1 MIKRTITFLIWA
13 IFTNQLS
20 GQTRLNEILKSISWP
35 CTEATLV
42 KSLSKNVIPTKQST
56 WESENTESNYCF
68 KGITIGGFPIAKS
81 YIRVKQDSKE
91 LFRLNFIVLNNETDL
106 TLYPKVEDDLIKQFG
121 SPIKTEEKSIWTFDN
136 YKIEAFFTDISNVMT
151 KEIEKYFYAI
161 NVEPLRTFHVDWTKA
176 IVESNNARST
186 IPQIE
191 YFRIDNENNVYVKE
205 MGSVEVMK
213 EKNRVLPTPKGDVI
227 IFNGGMFCY
236 RPSDNDI
243 VYIKLGIAITYP
255 IITKK

>member
-1 MIKRTITFLIWA
+1 MKFMII
-13 IFTNQLS
+13 
-20 GQTRLNEILKSISWP
+20 
-35 CTEATLV
+35 
-42 KSLSKNVIPTKQST
+42 NVRIRK
-56 WESENTESNYCF
+56 ESNYCF

-161 NVEPLRTFHVDWTKA
+161 NVERLRTFHVDWTKA